1 MAFGR
6 RMPRGEREARMAWSR
21 LTEPEHKG
29 AGELIRALGAQ
40 AALRHLLEGRTEW
53 GERLTPRLE
62 LLDLDRDASLLRRIR
77 ARVVTPGDDEWP
89 SGLDD
94 LADPPHCLWVR
105 GPMNLGEAC
114 ERSVSVVG
122 ARSATVYG
130 TTTAADLAAGLCER
144 GFTVVSGAAFGIDA
158 AAHRG
163 ALSVEGATVAVLAG
177 GVERPY
183 PAAHQ
188 HLLAQIAE
196 VGLVVSEV
204 PPGSAPTRHR
214 FLSRNR
220 VIATATQGT
229 VVVEA
234 GLRSGSLSTANKA
247 LVHHR
252 VVAAV
257 PGPVTSMVSAGCHQY
272 IREKGAI
279 LVTDAAEAAE
289 AVGSIGRDL
298 APEKRG
304 PDRAEDVL
312 DEAEAR
318 VLSSLPVR
326 NAVGVG
332 TLAVQTTMAERELVA
347 CLGRLEIR
355 GLALRDGDRWRK
367 QRRRS
372 RGGAA

>member
-1 MAFGR
+1 
-6 RMPRGEREARMAWSR
+6 MAWSR

-29 AGELIRALGAQ
+29 AAELIGALGAQ

-77 ARVVTPGDDEWP
+77 ARVVIPGDDEWP

-105 GPMNLGEAC
+105 GPLNLGEAC

-220 VIATATQGT
+220 LIATATQGT

-257 PGPVTSMVSAGCHQY
+257 PGPVTSMVSAGCHQF

-289 AVGSIGRDL
+289 AVGTIGRDL
-298 APEKRG
+298 APDKRG

-326 NAVGVG
+326 EAVGVG
-332 TLAVQTTMAERELVA
+332 TLAVQTTMGERELVA

-367 QRRRS
+367 QRARS

>member
-1 MAFGR
+1 MAFGG

-29 AGELIRALGAQ
+29 AAELIGALGAQ

-77 ARVVTPGDDEWP
+77 ARVVIPGDDEWP

-105 GPMNLGEAC
+105 GPLNLGEAC

-163 ALSVEGATVAVLAG
+163 ALSVEGATIAVLAG

-220 VIATATQGT
+220 LIATATQGT

-332 TLAVQTTMAERELVA
+332 TLAVQTTMGERELVA

-367 QRRRS
+367 QRARG
-372 RGGAA
+372 RGGPA